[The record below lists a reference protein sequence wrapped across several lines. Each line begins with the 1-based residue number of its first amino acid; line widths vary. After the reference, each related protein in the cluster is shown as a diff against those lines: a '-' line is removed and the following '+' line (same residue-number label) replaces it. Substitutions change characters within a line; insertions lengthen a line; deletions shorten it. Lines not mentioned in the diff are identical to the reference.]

1 MVTLIVTS
9 PLALLVSFGTLAAL
23 PWPAWAVGG
32 RMLVDLALGIVALV
46 LLPRVLYRDAGPP
59 TWAVDA
65 ERERRALPAGLLLIA
80 FLAVSGMA
88 TAPGLIA
95 VASLA
100 GRRRWRW
107 IAAAVGVLLA
117 AFVVAEAITPSSG
130 GGVSWWELAL
140 AVVVL
145 AVLLTLW
152 GLYRGTR
159 RELLRSARQE
169 AEEARRGQES
179 RELQARQAERNRI
192 AREMHDTVSHRLA
205 LVALHAGALEYRDD
219 LTPEQVRDAAGVIR
233 QGVQEASDELRAV
246 LAVLRDDGGDARP
259 APRLAQIEGLI
270 ADVREAGVAVEWTV
284 TSASGGGSEGS
295 AEPASGGSAEPASGL
310 ESRAPAEPPPAASAH
325 VYRVVQESLT
335 NALKHAPGAPL
346 RVALAVEDGV
356 GVAVE
361 VRNPLP
367 ATPADAPGSRVG
379 LVGLR
384 ERLALAGGR
393 FGAQAEGGEFVVRA
407 WVPWRT

>member
-152 GLYRGTR
+152 GRYRGTR
-159 RELLRSARQE
+159 RELLRSARQ
-169 AEEARRGQES
+169 
-179 RELQARQAERNRI
+179 
-192 AREMHDTVSHRLA
+192 
-205 LVALHAGALEYRDD
+205 
-219 LTPEQVRDAAGVIR
+219 
-233 QGVQEASDELRAV
+233 
-246 LAVLRDDGGDARP
+246 
-259 APRLAQIEGLI
+259 
-270 ADVREAGVAVEWTV
+270 ADQ
-284 TSASGGGSEGS
+284 
-295 AEPASGGSAEPASGL
+295 
-310 ESRAPAEPPPAASAH
+310 H
-325 VYRVVQESLT
+325 
-335 NALKHAPGAPL
+335 
-346 RVALAVEDGV
+346 
-356 GVAVE
+356 
-361 VRNPLP
+361 
-367 ATPADAPGSRVG
+367 
-379 LVGLR
+379 
-384 ERLALAGGR
+384 GGR
-393 FGAQAEGGEFVVRA
+393 SV
-407 WVPWRT
+407 